1 MAVYALTSIAGAPGV
16 TTAAIA
22 WAYQGPRPTVVI
34 EADVTGGPSIVP
46 TVWKGQK
53 VDDISVLDLAGRDP
67 EHYPAY
73 LWEHALLFPE
83 TTDRWVL
90 PTLSSPAAAGSLAGV
105 WAPLADALAV
115 ISATAGVDVVID
127 AGRLGTP
134 GGPWPLIE
142 RADAVLV
149 FTDSTLA
156 ALARTQIGVA
166 ELREALA
173 RTGSRDR
180 IAVVPIVERKLRP
193 TETLRPYSGR
203 EIQSIFEPT
212 RTVAGLPRD
221 EKEAMRPEPR
231 KGFLQRSTPNPG
243 QGSTSHYGQA
253 VRALIASA
261 QSTAQTT
268 KDLMGVD
275 DPTVE
280 TGGEQQW

>member
-53 VDDISVLDLAGRDP
+53 VEDISVLDLAGRDP
-67 EHYPAY
+67 DQYTSY

-90 PTLSSPAAAGSLAGV
+90 PTLSSPTAAGSLAGV
-105 WAPLADALAV
+105 WEPLADALAV

-134 GGPWPLIE
+134 GGPWTLIE

-180 IAVVPIVERKLRP
+180 IAVVPILERKLRP
-193 TETLRPYSGR
+193 EATLRPYSGR

-221 EKEAMRPEPR
+221 EKSATRPEPS
-231 KGFLQRSTPNPG
+231 KSLLQRATPNPG

-253 VRALIASA
+253 VRALVAA
-261 QSTAQTT
+261 AHATAQAT
-268 KDLMGVD
+268 KALMGD
-275 DPTVE
+275 EAATFE
-280 TGGEQQW
+280 AGEEQW